1 MTELCPTC
9 GLPKAL
15 CVCGQIE
22 KEQQKIKVGRRS
34 RKFGKII
41 TLVSGLETEEQA
53 KELAKT
59 LKRKLACGG
68 TVKGKEIELQGDH
81 KKKVKQ
87 VLLEEGY
94 NESLIDA

>member
-1 MTELCPTC
+1 MTEMCPTC
-9 GLPKAL
+9 GLPKTL

-22 KEQQKIKVGRRS
+22 KEQQKIKVRRLS
-34 RKFGKII
+34 RKFGKLI

-81 KKKVKQ
+81 QKKVRQ

-94 NESLIDA
+94 NESLIDG

>member
-1 MTELCPTC
+1 MTEMCPTC
-9 GLPKAL
+9 GLPKTL

-22 KEQQKIKVGRRS
+22 KEQQKIRVRRLS

-81 KKKVKQ
+81 QKKVRQ

-94 NESLIDA
+94 KESLIDG